1 MSRYLHRCEDYECV
15 TDVHVILSIIY
26 SAYIAHFS
34 YTFYIHTRYSRD
46 KIEIYHVLFALF
58 TSEIDG
64 IELSYWKLPIGMMD
78 ICMYV
83 SIEEM
88 ADAFMWILF
97 IKRN

>member
-1 MSRYLHRCEDYECV
+1 MSRYLHRYEDYECV

-58 TSEIDG
+58 TLEIDWMN
-64 IELSYWKLPIGMMD
+64 SHIGNCQRND
-78 ICMYV
+78 GYIYV
-83 SIEEM
+83 CI
-88 ADAFMWILF
+88 D
-97 IKRN
+97 